1 MDRILTRTSWEE
13 IRAFRTSRWVLQFLG
28 IFVHTLF
35 LFHDHKQAFIGTL
48 YLLYILATIYS
59 SMSCLGL
66 RMSLTHWRLNF
77 HNFRFWNFSNSPS
90 REKKNLF
97 SPKNLLGPFSWVRCQ
112 TLLALKEMLEPSVA
126 PQKRDQQGALSQS
139 ALLPERLFVPPGLP
153 ERHVWTLWGNY
164 ISICPCRWTVKH
176 CRVSSRAKHSD
187 GQTGHGGEGG
197 KKRSQDT
204 KGEAGKLRGR
214 WNAADTRPSVTFVS
228 CPSWTGRCW
237 PRTSSLKRAWLNG
250 FVWVQGLPE
259 EELHRGFLWL
269 NIRTWMRQFSA
280 LENGA
285 SEQWNC
291 SLLHM
296 YESISV
302 AAH

>member
-1 MDRILTRTSWEE
+1 MR
-13 IRAFRTSRWVLQFLG
+13 
-28 IFVHTLF
+28 
-35 LFHDHKQAFIGTL
+35 TL

-77 HNFRFWNFSNSPS
+77 HNFRFCNFSNSPS
-90 REKKNLF
+90 REKKYLF
-97 SPKNLLGPFSWVRCQ
+97 SPKICLDPSVEFAAKLCWCWRKY
-112 TLLALKEMLEPSVA
+112 LLEPSIA

-139 ALLPERLFVPPGLP
+139 ALLPECLFVPPQPP
-153 ERHVWTLWGNY
+153 ERRVWTLWGNY
-164 ISICPCRWTVKH
+164 ISICPCHWTVKH

-187 GQTGHGGEGG
+187 GQTGHRGEGG
-197 KKRSQDT
+197 KKWSQDT

-214 WNAADTRPSVTFVS
+214 WNTADTRPSVTFVS

-237 PRTSSLKRAWLNG
+237 PCTSSLKWAWLNG
-250 FVWVQGLPE
+250 FDWVQGLPVWSQE
-259 EELHRGFLWL
+259 DELHRGFLWL
-269 NIRTWMRQFSA
+269 NIRTWMRKFSA

-302 AAH
+302 AAHCSLFSSKVSNVVVWPLSVTAWSPRPTLTSG